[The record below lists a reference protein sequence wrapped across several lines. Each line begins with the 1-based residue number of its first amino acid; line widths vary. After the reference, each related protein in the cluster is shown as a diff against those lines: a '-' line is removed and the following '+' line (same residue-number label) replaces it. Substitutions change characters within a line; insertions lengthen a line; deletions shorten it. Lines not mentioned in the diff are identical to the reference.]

1 MAFYKP
7 GKLSREVPLKG
18 NETTALLFIDTQI
31 YNCDRAG
38 AIYQS
43 FTDADKDDEEIMHFY
58 RGVDAAIRNW
68 QTLQNAAREAG
79 VEVLYTVIQS
89 STKDGRDRGLDYK
102 ISGFHVPPGS
112 VDGNVLPQIA
122 PLDDEIVLPKTSS
135 SLFNSTCI
143 HYILGNLG
151 IKQLIICGCVT
162 DQCVEHAV
170 RDACDLNYLV
180 TLATDA
186 CVTYSRQRQE
196 ASLKAIAGYCRQ
208 CTTEEVRAELQQ
220 LTK

>member
-7 GKLSREVPLKG
+7 DKLSREAPLKS
-18 NETTALLFIDTQI
+18 NETTALIFIDTQI

-43 FTDADKDDEEIMHFY
+43 FTDAEKDDEEILHYF
-58 RGVDAAIRNW
+58 REIEAAINNW
-68 QTLQNAAREAG
+68 RTLQKAAREKS
-79 VEVLYTVIQS
+79 VEIIYTVIQS
-89 STKDGRDRGLDYK
+89 LTKDGRDRGLDYK

-122 PLDDEIVLPKTSS
+122 PLDDEIILPKTSS
-135 SLFNSTCI
+135 SLFNSTSI
-143 HYILGNLG
+143 HYILRNLG
-151 IKQLIICGCVT
+151 IEQLVICGCLT

-180 TLATDA
+180 TLATGIYMMSNPKMLHAGDYFYLWSNSRLSLL
-186 CVTYSRQRQE
+186 TYSLSMR
-196 ASLKAIAGYCRQ
+196 
-208 CTTEEVRAELQQ
+208 V
-220 LTK
+220 

>member
-7 GKLSREVPLKG
+7 DKQSREVPLQSK
-18 NETTALLFIDTQI
+18 ETTALIFIDTQI

-43 FTDADKDDEEIMHFY
+43 LTEAERNGEEIIHYF
-58 RGVDAAIRNW
+58 RGVDAAIENW
-68 QTLQNAAREAG
+68 QTLQKAAREAG

-89 STKDGRDRGLDYK
+89 LTKDGRDRGLDYK

-112 VDGNVLPQIA
+112 VDGSVLPQIA
-122 PLDDEIVLPKTSS
+122 PLADEIIVPKTSS
-135 SLFNSTCI
+135 SLFNSTST
-143 HYILGNLG
+143 HYILNNLG
-151 IKQLIICGCVT
+151 IQQLVICGCVT

-180 TLATDA
+180 TLATGI
-186 CVTYSRQRQE
+186 YM
-196 ASLKAIAGYCRQ
+196 AS
-208 CTTEEVRAELQQ
+208 VS
-220 LTK
+220 